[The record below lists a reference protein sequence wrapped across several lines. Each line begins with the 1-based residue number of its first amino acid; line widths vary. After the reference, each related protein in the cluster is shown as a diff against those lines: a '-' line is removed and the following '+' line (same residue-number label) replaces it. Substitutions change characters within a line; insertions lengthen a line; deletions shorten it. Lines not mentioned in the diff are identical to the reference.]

1 MLYARLMT
9 SAASPLPTMAFGA
22 TGHVSSRVIFGAAAF
37 GTMRQDKADGVLATL
52 LEYGVNHIDTAADYG
67 DSEQRIGPWMADH
80 RGDFFL
86 ATKTGDRSGSDARA
100 SLERS
105 LERLQTDHVDLIQL
119 HNLVEED
126 EWQQALGPDGAVAAL
141 FRARDEGLCRFVGV
155 TGHGTRIARMHIR
168 SLGEAD
174 FDSVLFPYNHALME
188 LDFYAHDVAELL
200 ALCADRNVAVQT
212 IKSVAR
218 RRWTDGSTRHF
229 SWYEPVEDE
238 AVLERAVHYV
248 LANPQV
254 FLNSSS
260 DTRILRSI
268 LDAACSFDGTA
279 PREAHLAADRAA
291 ESMTPLFDGA
301 SLERI

>member
-1 MLYARLMT
+1 MT
-9 SAASPLPTMAFGA
+9 DPSPLRALPFGG

-52 LEYGVNHIDTAADYG
+52 LDYGVNHIDTAADYG
-67 DSEQRIGPWMADH
+67 DSELRIGPWMDEH
-80 RGDFFL
+80 RADFFL
-86 ATKTGDRSGSDARA
+86 ATKTGDRTGSAARA

-119 HNLVEED
+119 HNLVEDD
-126 EWQQALGPDGAVAAL
+126 EWAQAFAPDGAVAAL
-141 FRARDEGLCRFVGV
+141 FAARDEGLCRFVGI
-155 TGHGTRIARMHIR
+155 TGHGTRIPRMHIR
-168 SLGEAD
+168 SLGEAA
-174 FDSVLFPYNHALME
+174 FDSVLFPYNHTLME
-188 LDFYAHDVAELL
+188 LDFYAADVAELL
-200 ALCADRNVAVQT
+200 LLCAERNVAVQT

-238 AVLERAVHYV
+238 AVLERAVHWV
-248 LANPQV
+248 LANSQV

-279 PREAHLAADRAA
+279 PEPDALAADRAA
-291 ESMTPLFDGA
+291 EAMTPLFDGA
-301 SLERI
+301 ALERI